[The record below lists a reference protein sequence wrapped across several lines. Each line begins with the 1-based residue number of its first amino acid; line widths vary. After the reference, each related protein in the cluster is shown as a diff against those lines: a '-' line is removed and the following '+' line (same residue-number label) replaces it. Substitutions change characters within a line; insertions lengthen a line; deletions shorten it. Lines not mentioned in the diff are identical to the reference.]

1 MVWRVSDLDKQAGRT
16 VVVTGANSG
25 IGLETAKVLAEKGAR
40 VIIASRDVARAAEAA
55 DAVRAASASQLVETA
70 TLDLASLASV
80 RACAKDLSRR
90 CERLDVLV
98 NNAGVMAIPRRDTED
113 GFETQF
119 ATNHLGHF
127 ALTALLFPRLTA
139 TPGARVV
146 NVSSLAHHFGFVN
159 FFNLH
164 GQLFYDP
171 FFAYAQSKLANLLFT
186 YELHRRCRAGGVD
199 ITAVAC
205 HPGISATNLPYASSR
220 MLNWPLGESL
230 VKSFASIVSQSAADG
245 ALPTLYAGF
254 APDVQ
259 GGDYIGP
266 DGPGETRGSPRKVQ
280 SSFVSRSERVAR
292 QLWDVSE
299 EATKIRF
306 DVASAAD

>member
-16 VVVTGANSG
+16 VVVTGGNSG
-25 IGLETAKVLAEKGAR
+25 IGLEAAKALAQQGAR
-40 VIIASRDVARAAEAA
+40 VIIASRDVTRAAEAA
-55 DAVRAASASQLVETA
+55 DVVRTASGSQLVETA
-70 TLDLASLASV
+70 TLDLSSLASV

-127 ALTALLFPRLTA
+127 ALTALLFPRLAA
-139 TPGARVV
+139 TPGARIVT
-146 NVSSLAHHFGFVN
+146 VSSLAHHFGFIN

-164 GQLFYDP
+164 GRLFYDP
-171 FFAYAQSKLANLLFT
+171 FLAYAQSKLANLLFT
-186 YELHRRCRAGGVD
+186 YELDRRCRAAGVD
-199 ITAVAC
+199 VMAVAC
-205 HPGISATNLPYASSR
+205 HPGIAATNLPYASSR

-230 VKSFASIVSQSAADG
+230 VRTLSSIVSQSAAEG

-254 APDVQ
+254 AAHVQ

-280 SSFVSRSERVAR
+280 SSFVSRAESVAR

-299 EATKIRF
+299 EATKVKF
-306 DVASAAD
+306 TVASLPD